1 MKKEFMG
8 WIEKSRSDLESA
20 RNGLESDDLGWA
32 TFQIQQVIEK
42 ALKSVL
48 IKKEKRLIKNHDII
62 YLGNL
67 LDLPKDYLDYCK
79 EISPFYVV
87 NRYPDIPEINL
98 TRENV
103 EKYFSWA
110 QEILEWCEKQ
120 I

>member
-1 MKKEFMG
+1 M
-8 WIEKSRSDLESA
+8 
-20 RNGLESDDLGWA
+20 
-32 TFQIQQVIEK
+32 
-42 ALKSVL
+42 
-48 IKKEKRLIKNHDII
+48 
-62 YLGNL
+62 
-67 LDLPKDYLDYCK
+67 DLPKDYLDYCK